1 MQDYRHLQVWRAA
14 LGLAVNVRR
23 ATNQFPRTGYAELKA
38 QMISA
43 AESIV
48 NNIVEGCGAETPKDF
63 ARFLTIAIKSATELE
78 GELQLARAYR
88 IISHPEWTA
97 RAGDTILLRKRI
109 YALRSRV
116 QNPDRPNDPSRS
128 ISHRKPLDPTP

>member
-1 MQDYRHLQVWRAA
+1 
-14 LGLAVNVRR
+14 
-23 ATNQFPRTGYAELKA
+23 
-38 QMISA
+38 MISA